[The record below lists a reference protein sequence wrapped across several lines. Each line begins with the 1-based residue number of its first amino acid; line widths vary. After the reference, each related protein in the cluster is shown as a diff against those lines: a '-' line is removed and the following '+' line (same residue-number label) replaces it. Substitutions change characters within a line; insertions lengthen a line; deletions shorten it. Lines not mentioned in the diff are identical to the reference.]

1 VRVFKLNFAYE
12 LAKFGKENIALII
25 LFTKC
30 FDYFSFYLMSKF
42 GKKLD
47 YL

>member
-25 LFTKC
+25 LFTKALTTIW
-30 FDYFSFYLMSKF
+30 FYVVAKF
-42 GKKLD
+42 GKKFASL
-47 YL
+47 